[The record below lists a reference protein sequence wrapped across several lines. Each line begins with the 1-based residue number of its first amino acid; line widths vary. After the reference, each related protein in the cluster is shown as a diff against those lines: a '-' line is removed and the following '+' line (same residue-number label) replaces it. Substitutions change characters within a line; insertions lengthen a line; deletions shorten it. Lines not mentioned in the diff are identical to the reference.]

1 MAHKKSRTRS
11 AWKARYLAYKT
22 DGRQAKNKS
31 KRLLRHMKNH
41 PNDLQSSAIKKEPV
55 NYKRKKPYTP
65 MEELVRRINS
75 VDKPSRR

>member
-1 MAHKKSRTRS
+1 MAHKKSRTRA

-22 DGRQAKNKS
+22 EGRTAKNKS
-31 KRLLRHMKNH
+31 KKLLRHMKKH

-65 MEELVRRINS
+65 MELLVQRIS
-75 VDKPSRR
+75 KPGKEKK